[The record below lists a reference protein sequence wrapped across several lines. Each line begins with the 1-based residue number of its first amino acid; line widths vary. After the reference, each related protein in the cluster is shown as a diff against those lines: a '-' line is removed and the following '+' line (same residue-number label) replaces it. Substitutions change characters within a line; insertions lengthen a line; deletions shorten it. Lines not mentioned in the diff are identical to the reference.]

1 VARVSMVLHFILHDK
16 GVLAS
21 VSQEDARRIGIFLAV
36 QLTPATDWPCH
47 TNTYRVIAPYDA

>member
-1 VARVSMVLHFILHDK
+1 MVLHFILRDK